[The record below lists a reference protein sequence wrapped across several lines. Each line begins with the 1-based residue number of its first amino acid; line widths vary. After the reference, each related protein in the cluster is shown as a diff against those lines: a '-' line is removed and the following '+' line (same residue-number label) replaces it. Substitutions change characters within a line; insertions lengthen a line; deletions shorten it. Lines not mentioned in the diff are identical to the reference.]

1 MSITTLLYRFL
12 SREKPPPLQEN
23 KEQTPRFSLKKRF
36 IKKIRETTTGKN
48 SALQRQNKSRALK
61 RKAIDHSM
69 IFSKRLWYDTFS
81 ANKHNPAFI
90 HSSYTIPR
98 HFHFINYDLLVY
110 DSLKNALHVSS
121 SPNRTRHIFLSFI
134 FPIQSS
140 ASAVYTNDP
149 HPHPILPEHS
159 RHIPAARILSIYQP
173 PASPQQMPASR
184 ARAIRTYSDRT

>member
-1 MSITTLLYRFL
+1 
-12 SREKPPPLQEN
+12 
-23 KEQTPRFSLKKRF
+23 
-36 IKKIRETTTGKN
+36 
-48 SALQRQNKSRALK
+48 
-61 RKAIDHSM
+61 M
-69 IFSKRLWYDTFS
+69 IFSKRLWYDTSVTFPISRAASTQPFVKPLFANKYNCTFS

-110 DSLKNALHVSS
+110 DSLKNAPRGSS

-184 ARAIRTYSDRT
+184 ARAIGAYSGRT